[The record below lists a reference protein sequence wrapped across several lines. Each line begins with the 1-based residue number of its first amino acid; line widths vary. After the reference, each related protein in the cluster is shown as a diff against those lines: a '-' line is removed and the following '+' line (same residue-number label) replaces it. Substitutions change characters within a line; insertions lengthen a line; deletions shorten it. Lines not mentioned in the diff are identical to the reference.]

1 MTRYLAGVLTVIALG
16 TMLIAYGLLGPRAAA
31 AGDAGG
37 AQTFDTLRVP
47 TANDRLTVLDNGFR
61 SSSAQATPIAQRA
74 VLTTPAPVVREARAG
89 YDDIRPSAPVRSARV
104 ERAPTRD
111 WKKTAMIVGG
121 SSIAGAGLG
130 AIIGGRKGAAIGA
143 VLAGGAATVYEVRKK

>member
-1 MTRYLAGVLTVIALG
+1 MTRYLAGVLTVIAMG
-16 TMLIAYGLLGPRAAA
+16 TMLIAYGLLGPRVTA
-31 AGDAGG
+31 AGDAAG

-61 SSSAQATPIAQRA
+61 SSNAQATPIAQRA
-74 VLTTPAPVVREARAG
+74 VFTTPAPAVREARAEDG
-89 YDDIRPSAPVRSARV
+89 IRPAAPVRSARV

-130 AIIGGRKGAAIGA
+130 ALIGGRKGAAIGA
-143 VLAGGAATVYEVRKK
+143 VLAGGAATVYEVKRN

>member
-31 AGDAGG
+31 AGEATG

-61 SSSAQATPIAQRA
+61 PSIAQATPIAQRA
-74 VLTTPAPVVREARAG
+74 VLTTPAPIVRDTRAN
-89 YDDIRPSAPVRSARV
+89 DDIRPAAPVRSARV

-143 VLAGGAATVYEVRKK
+143 VLGGGAATVYEMRRN